1 MYSNMSISGA
11 YAGFLKRGPI
21 YKIVGIL
28 DIHAAKHHVASNLA
42 VSRW

>member
-11 YAGFLKRGPI
+11 YAGFLKRGPN
-21 YKIVGIL
+21 YKILGIL
-28 DIHAAKHHVASNLA
+28 DIHAAKQHVESNEA